1 MEKTW
6 YLKRINVFKGISD
19 AEVKH
24 LDEITFMKHYDK
36 KDLIYLPGDVSDQVY
51 LLKEGRVKIS
61 KLSEDGR
68 EITLVILEPGEIFGE
83 SALIDDKETRSTVA
97 EALENAYICV
107 ISRKDFE
114 EFINNKPEL
123 ALSITKLMGFRRRQI
138 ENMLED
144 LVFRGV
150 HERLAILLLRLAERH
165 GKEVD
170 GKSLIDISLTHY
182 DYANLIGSTRET
194 TTACLNDFK
203 REGLIEFQKR
213 KVVIINEKGLRNR
226 AAVED

>member
-1 MEKTW
+1 M
-6 YLKRINVFKGISD
+6 SD

-83 SALIDDKETRSTVA
+83 SALIGDKETRSTVA
-97 EALENAYICV
+97 EALENAYLCV
-107 ISRKDFE
+107 ISRRDFE

-123 ALSITKLMGFRRRQI
+123 ALSVTKLIGFRRRQI

-150 HERLAILLLRLAERH
+150 HERLALLLLRLAERH

-170 GKSLIDISLTHY
+170 GKNLIDISLTHY

-213 KVVIINEKGLRNR
+213 KVVIINEKGLKNR
-226 AAVED
+226 AALED

>member
-1 MEKTW
+1 M
-6 YLKRINVFKGISD
+6 SD

-83 SALIDDKETRSTVA
+83 SALINDKETRSTVA
-97 EALENAYICV
+97 EALENAYLCV

-114 EFINNKPEL
+114 EFINDKPEL
-123 ALSITKLMGFRRRQI
+123 ALSVTKLIGFRRRQI

-150 HERLAILLLRLAERH
+150 HERLALLLLRLAERH

-170 GKSLIDISLTHY
+170 GKNLIDISLTHY

-226 AAVED
+226 AALED

>member
-1 MEKTW
+1 M
-6 YLKRINVFKGISD
+6 SD

-97 EALENAYICV
+97 EALENAYLCV

-150 HERLAILLLRLAERH
+150 HERLALLLLRLSERH

-170 GKSLIDISLTHY
+170 GKNLINISLTHY

-213 KVVIINEKGLRNR
+213 KVVIIDEKGLRSR
-226 AAVED
+226 AALED

>member
-6 YLKRINVFKGISD
+6 YLKRINVFKGMSK
-19 AEVKH
+19 AEVEH
-24 LDEITFMKHYDK
+24 LDGITYMKHYNK

-61 KLSEDGR
+61 RLSEDGR

-83 SALIDDKETRSTVA
+83 SALINDEETRSTVA
-97 EALENAYICV
+97 EAIEKAYICV

-123 ALSITKLMGFRRRQI
+123 SLSITKLMGFRRREI

-150 HERLAILLLRLAERH
+150 HERLAILLLRLSERH
-165 GKEVD
+165 GKDID
-170 GKSLIDISLTHY
+170 GKKLIDISLTHY

-194 TTACLNDFK
+194 TTASLNDFK
-203 REGLIEFQKR
+203 REGLIEFKKR
-213 KVVIINEKGLRNR
+213 KVVIIDQKGLRKR
-226 AAVED
+226 AAIYN

>member
-1 MEKTW
+1 M
-6 YLKRINVFKGISD
+6 SD

-83 SALIDDKETRSTVA
+83 SALINDKETRSTVA
-97 EALENAYICV
+97 EALENAYLCV

-114 EFINNKPEL
+114 EFINDKPEL
-123 ALSITKLMGFRRRQI
+123 ALSVTKLIGFRRRQI

-170 GKSLIDISLTHY
+170 GKNLIDISLTHY

-226 AAVED
+226 AALED

>member
-1 MEKTW
+1 MEKAW
-6 YLKRINVFKGISD
+6 YLKRINVFKGMSE
-19 AEVKH
+19 AEMKH
-24 LDEITFMKHYDK
+24 LNDITHMKHYDK
-36 KDLIYLPGDVSDQVY
+36 KSLIYLPGDVSDQVY

-83 SALIDDKETRSTVA
+83 SAIVEGDETRSSVA
-97 EALENAYICV
+97 EAFENAHLCI

-123 ALSITKLMGFRRRQI
+123 ALKVTKLMGFRRRQI

-150 HERLAILLLRLAERH
+150 HERLALLIIRLADQH
-165 GKEVD
+165 GKD
-170 GKSLIDISLTHY
+170 IGDKKLIDISLTHY

-203 REGLIEFQKR
+203 REGLIEYQKR
-213 KVVIINEKGLRNR
+213 KVVVLNERGLKKR
-226 AAVED
+226 AAFED

>member
-6 YLKRINVFKGISD
+6 YLKRINIFQGMSEAEMKQLDGI
-19 AEVKH
+19 
-24 LDEITFMKHYDK
+24 TYMKRYDK
-36 KDLIYLPGDVSDQVY
+36 KSLIYLPGDVSDQVY

-61 KLSEDGR
+61 KISEDGR

-83 SALIDDKETRSTVA
+83 SSIVSDDQTRSSVA
-97 EALENAYICV
+97 EALENAYICI
-107 ISRKDFE
+107 ISRRDFE

-138 ENMLED
+138 ETMLED

-150 HERLAILLLRLAERH
+150 HERIALLLLRLADRH
-165 GKEVD
+165 GKAVGEN
-170 GKSLIDISLTHY
+170 KLIDISLTHY

-213 KVVIINEKGLRNR
+213 KVVILNERGLKER
-226 AAVED
+226 AKYED

>member
-6 YLKRINVFKGISD
+6 YLKRINVFKGMSD

-97 EALENAYICV
+97 EALENAYLCV
-107 ISRKDFE
+107 ISRRDFE

-123 ALSITKLMGFRRRQI
+123 ALSVTKLIGFRRRQI

-150 HERLAILLLRLAERH
+150 HERLALLLLRLAERH

-170 GKSLIDISLTHY
+170 GKNLIDISLTHY

-213 KVVIINEKGLRNR
+213 KVVIIDEKGLRNR
-226 AAVED
+226 AALED

>member
-1 MEKTW
+1 M
-6 YLKRINVFKGISD
+6 FKGISD

-24 LDEITFMKHYDK
+24 LDDITFMKHYDK

-51 LLKEGRVKIS
+51 MLKEGRVKIS

-97 EALENAYICV
+97 EALENAYLCV

-114 EFINNKPEL
+114 EFINKKPEL
-123 ALSITKLMGFRRRQI
+123 ALSVTKLMGFRRRQI

-170 GKSLIDISLTHY
+170 GKNLIDITLTHY

-213 KVVIINEKGLRNR
+213 KVVIIDEKGLKSR
-226 AAVED
+226 AALED

>member
-1 MEKTW
+1 M
-6 YLKRINVFKGISD
+6 SD

-24 LDEITFMKHYDK
+24 LDKITFMKHYDK

-97 EALENAYICV
+97 EALENAYLCV
-107 ISRKDFE
+107 ISRRDFE

-150 HERLAILLLRLAERH
+150 HERLALLLLRLSERH

-170 GKSLIDISLTHY
+170 GKNLIDISLTHY

-213 KVVIINEKGLRNR
+213 KVVIIDEKGLRSR
-226 AAVED
+226 AALED

>member
-1 MEKTW
+1 MSE
-6 YLKRINVFKGISD
+6 
-19 AEVKH
+19 AEMKQ
-24 LDEITFMKHYDK
+24 LASITHMKHYDK
-36 KDLIYLPGDVSDQVY
+36 KTAIYLPGDVSDQVY

-61 KLSEDGR
+61 KISEDGR

-83 SALIDDKETRSTVA
+83 SAIINDDKTRSSVA
-97 EALENAYICV
+97 EALENAYLCI
-107 ISRKDFE
+107 IGRKDFE

-123 ALSITKLMGFRRRQI
+123 SLSITKLMGFRRRQI
-138 ENMLED
+138 ETMLED

-150 HERLAILLLRLAERH
+150 HERLALLLLRLADRH
-165 GKEVD
+165 GKD
-170 GKSLIDISLTHY
+170 IGDKKLINISLTHY

-213 KVVIINEKGLRNR
+213 KVVILTERGLKKR
-226 AAVED
+226 AKYED

>member
-1 MEKTW
+1 M
-6 YLKRINVFKGISD
+6 SD

-24 LDEITFMKHYDK
+24 LDDITFMKHYDK

-51 LLKEGRVKIS
+51 MLKEGRVKIS

-97 EALENAYICV
+97 EALENAYLCV

-114 EFINNKPEL
+114 EFINKKPEL
-123 ALSITKLMGFRRRQI
+123 ALSVTKLMGFRRRQI

-170 GKSLIDISLTHY
+170 GKNLINISLTHY

-213 KVVIINEKGLRNR
+213 KVVIIDEKGLKNR
-226 AAVED
+226 AAFED

>member
-1 MEKTW
+1 MSEAEMKQ
-6 YLKRINVFKGISD
+6 LDGIT
-19 AEVKH
+19 H
-24 LDEITFMKHYDK
+24 MKHYDK
-36 KDLIYLPGDVSDQVY
+36 KSLIYLPGDVSDQVY

-61 KLSEDGR
+61 KISEDGR

-83 SALIDDKETRSTVA
+83 SAIVADDEERSSVA
-97 EALENAYICV
+97 EALENAYLCI
-107 ISRKDFE
+107 ISRRDFE

-138 ENMLED
+138 ETMLED

-150 HERLAILLLRLAERH
+150 HERIALLLLRLADLH
-165 GKEVD
+165 GKAVGD
-170 GKSLIDISLTHY
+170 KKLIDISLTHY

-213 KVVIINEKGLRNR
+213 KVVILNERGLKER
-226 AAVED
+226 AKYED

>member
-1 MEKTW
+1 M
-6 YLKRINVFKGISD
+6 SD

-83 SALIDDKETRSTVA
+83 SALINDKETRSTVA
-97 EALENAYICV
+97 EALENAYLCI

-114 EFINNKPEL
+114 EFINDKPEL
-123 ALSITKLMGFRRRQI
+123 ALSVTKLIGFRRRQI

-150 HERLAILLLRLAERH
+150 HERLGILLLRLAERH

-170 GKSLIDISLTHY
+170 GKKLIDISLTHY

-226 AAVED
+226 AAFNN

>member
-6 YLKRINVFKGISD
+6 YLKRINVFQGMSESEMKQ
-19 AEVKH
+19 
-24 LDEITFMKHYDK
+24 LDNITHMKHYDK
-36 KDLIYLPGDVSDQVY
+36 KSLIYLPGDASDQVY

-68 EITLVILEPGEIFGE
+68 EIILVILEPGEIFGE
-83 SALIDDKETRSTVA
+83 SAIVNDDETRSTVA
-97 EALENAYICV
+97 EALENAYLCI

-114 EFINNKPEL
+114 EFINNKPGL

-138 ENMLED
+138 ETMLED

-150 HERLAILLLRLAERH
+150 HERLALLLLRLADRH
-165 GKEVD
+165 GKD
-170 GKSLIDISLTHY
+170 IGNKKLIDISLTHY
-182 DYANLIGSTRET
+182 NYANLIGSTRET

-213 KVVIINEKGLRNR
+213 KVVILNDRGLKNR
-226 AAVED
+226 ANYED

>member
-1 MEKTW
+1 M
-6 YLKRINVFKGISD
+6 SD

-97 EALENAYICV
+97 EALENAYLCV
-107 ISRKDFE
+107 ISRRDFE

-123 ALSITKLMGFRRRQI
+123 ALSVTKLIGFRRRQI

-150 HERLAILLLRLAERH
+150 HERLGILLLRLAERH

-170 GKSLIDISLTHY
+170 GKKLIDISLTHY

-226 AAVED
+226 AALNN

>member
-6 YLKRINVFKGISD
+6 YLKRINVFKGMSN

-24 LDEITFMKHYDK
+24 LDDITFMKHYDK

-51 LLKEGRVKIS
+51 MLKEGRVKIS

-83 SALIDDKETRSTVA
+83 SALIDDDETRSTVA
-97 EALENAYICV
+97 EAIEKAYICV

-114 EFINNKPEL
+114 EFIHNKPEL
-123 ALSITKLMGFRRRQI
+123 ALSITKLMGFRRREI

-150 HERLAILLLRLAERH
+150 HERLAILLLRLSERH
-165 GKEVD
+165 GKDID
-170 GKSLIDISLTHY
+170 GNTLIDISLTHY

-203 REGLIEFQKR
+203 REGLIDFKKR
-213 KVVIINEKGLRNR
+213 KVVIINEHGLKNR
-226 AAVED
+226 AAI

>member
-6 YLKRINVFKGISD
+6 YLKRINVFKGMSD
-19 AEVKH
+19 SEVKH
-24 LDEITFMKHYDK
+24 LDDITFMKHYDK
-36 KDLIYLPGDVSDQVY
+36 KDLIYLPGDASDQVY

-83 SALIDDKETRSTVA
+83 SAIVDDEDTRSTVA
-97 EALENAYICV
+97 EAFENAYLCV

-123 ALSITKLMGFRRRQI
+123 ALSVTKLMGFRRRQI
-138 ENMLED
+138 ETMLED

-150 HERLAILLLRLAERH
+150 HERLALLLLRLSERH
-165 GKEVD
+165 GKDVD
-170 GKSLIDISLTHY
+170 GNKLIDIGLTHY

-213 KVVIINEKGLRNR
+213 KVVILNEKGLHHR
-226 AAVED
+226 AEPVN

>member
-6 YLKRINVFKGISD
+6 YLKRINVFKGMTE

-24 LDEITFMKHYDK
+24 LDDITYMKHYNK

-83 SALIDDKETRSTVA
+83 SAIVDDEDTRSSVA
-97 EALENAYICV
+97 EALENAYLCV

-114 EFINNKPEL
+114 EFINNKPDL

-138 ENMLED
+138 ETMLED
-144 LVFRGV
+144 LVFRSV
-150 HERLAILLLRLAERH
+150 HERLALLILRLAERH
-165 GKEVD
+165 SKDVNGNK
-170 GKSLIDISLTHY
+170 LININLTHY

-226 AAVED
+226 AEPFN

>member
-6 YLKRINVFKGISD
+6 YLKRINVFKGMSD

-97 EALENAYICV
+97 EALENAYLCV

-150 HERLAILLLRLAERH
+150 HERLALLLLRLSERH

-170 GKSLIDISLTHY
+170 GKNLINISLTHY

-213 KVVIINEKGLRNR
+213 KVVIIDEKGLRSR
-226 AAVED
+226 AALED

>member
-6 YLKRINVFKGISD
+6 YLKRINVFKGMSN
-19 AEVKH
+19 AEVKL
-24 LDEITFMKHYDK
+24 LDDITYMKHYDK

-83 SALIDDKETRSTVA
+83 SALINDEETRSTVA
-97 EALENAYICV
+97 EAIEKAYICV

-123 ALSITKLMGFRRRQI
+123 ALSITKLMGFRRREI

-150 HERLAILLLRLAERH
+150 HERLAILLLRLSERH
-165 GKEVD
+165 GKD
-170 GKSLIDISLTHY
+170 INGNKLIDISLTHY

-203 REGLIEFQKR
+203 REGLIDFKKR
-213 KVVIINEKGLRNR
+213 KVVIINEHGLKDR
-226 AAVED
+226 AAI

>member
-6 YLKRINVFKGISD
+6 YLKRINIFQGMSEAEMKQLDGIT
-19 AEVKH
+19 H
-24 LDEITFMKHYDK
+24 MKHYDK
-36 KDLIYLPGDVSDQVY
+36 KSLIYLPGDVSDQVY

-61 KLSEDGR
+61 KISEDGR

-83 SALIDDKETRSTVA
+83 SSIVSDDQTRSSVA
-97 EALENAYICV
+97 EALENAYLCI
-107 ISRKDFE
+107 ISRRDFE

-138 ENMLED
+138 ETMLED

-150 HERLAILLLRLAERH
+150 HERIALLLLRLADRH
-165 GKEVD
+165 GKAVGD
-170 GKSLIDISLTHY
+170 KKLIDISLTHY

-213 KVVIINEKGLRNR
+213 KVVILNERGLKER
-226 AAVED
+226 AKYED

>member
-1 MEKTW
+1 M
-6 YLKRINVFKGISD
+6 SD
-19 AEVKH
+19 VEVKH

-97 EALENAYICV
+97 EALENAYLCV
-107 ISRKDFE
+107 ISRRDFE

-123 ALSITKLMGFRRRQI
+123 ALSVTKLIGFRRRQI

-150 HERLAILLLRLAERH
+150 HERLGILLLRLAERH

-170 GKSLIDISLTHY
+170 GKKLIDISLTHY

-226 AAVED
+226 AAFNN